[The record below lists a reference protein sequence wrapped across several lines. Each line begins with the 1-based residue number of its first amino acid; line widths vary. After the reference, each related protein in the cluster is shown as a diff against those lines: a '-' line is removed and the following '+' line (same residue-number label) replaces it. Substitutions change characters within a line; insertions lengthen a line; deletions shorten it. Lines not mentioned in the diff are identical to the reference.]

1 MANNLGRGTVNATKR
16 QRKRKSKTEPTF
28 AEILKRLDS
37 EELIITEG
45 GKRKRMPSI
54 EVQYRQLFNEAM
66 KGDLA
71 AAREVIKLAKQ
82 YGVAA
87 WQPPPGWDPPQ
98 RTEFVVVP
106 NTAM

>member
-1 MANNLGRGTVNATKR
+1 MSNVTKGK
-16 QRKRKSKTEPTF
+16 RKRKSETKFTL

-37 EELIITEG
+37 EPLVVTEG

-54 EVQYRQLFNEAM
+54 EVQYKKLFNQAI

-71 AAREVIKLAKQ
+71 AAREVIKLANE

-87 WQPPPGWDPPQ
+87 WEPPPGWAPPQ

-106 NTAM
+106 NQQPCDDGTDE